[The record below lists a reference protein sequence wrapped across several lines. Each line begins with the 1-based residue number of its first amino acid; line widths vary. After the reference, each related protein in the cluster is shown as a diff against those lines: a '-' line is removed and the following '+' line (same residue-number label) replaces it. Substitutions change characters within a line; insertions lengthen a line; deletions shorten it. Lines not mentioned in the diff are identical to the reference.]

1 MAFFFRLNMI
11 IGIDPGWASFGLAT
25 VDENGCYRAGFSD
38 EPRRLGTYDFLDEMW
53 DKAHHFSIPGT
64 EIDTWKTDLKY
75 KITDAYIERYVSYG
89 GVTTDPEMILMFIG
103 ALKYFLEDRGVN
115 VHMVR
120 AIDWKPKVCKYLV
133 RTKGFNNPFP
143 SFDKK
148 YSVLAAQELSGITC
162 GVNHEADAICLAYL
176 KRIDDY
182 NASKS
187 KK

>member
-1 MAFFFRLNMI
+1 MI

-25 VDENGCYRAGFSD
+25 VDSEGNYRTGFSD
-38 EPRRLGTYDFLDEMW
+38 EPRKLGTYDFLDEMW
-53 DKAHHFSIPGT
+53 KRAHYFAVPHEDGSVLADWRKDPF
-64 EIDTWKTDLKY
+64 Y
-75 KITDAYIERYVSYG
+75 KVTDAYIERYVSYG

-103 ALKYFLEDRGVN
+103 ALKYFLEQKGVN

-133 RTKGFNNPFP
+133 RTKKFNNPFP

-148 YSVLAAQELSGITC
+148 YSVLAAQELSGMTC
-162 GVNHEADAICLAYL
+162 SVNHEADAICLAYL
-176 KRIDDY
+176 KQIDDY

>member
-1 MAFFFRLNMI
+1 MDTIELTV
-11 IGIDPGWASFGLAT
+11 GIDPGWASFGLAVIDKQGNLRT
-25 VDENGCYRAGFSD
+25 KFSAV
-38 EPRRLGTYDFLDEMW
+38 PRDFGTPYEFIEYMN
-53 DKAHHFSIPGT
+53 DKMYQISTPGP
-64 EIDTWKTDLKY
+64 KPFHLKVTDVF
-75 KITDAYIERYVSYG
+75 IERFVTYG
-89 GVTTDPEMILMFIG
+89 GVQTDPENILMMIG
-103 ALKYFLEDRGVN
+103 ALQYAFEHSKVN

-148 YSVLAAQELSGITC
+148 YSVLAAQELSGFEC
-162 GVNHEADAICLAYL
+162 DVNHEADAICLAYL

-182 NASKS
+182 NAAKS